1 MGKSFI
7 DSIIRG
13 YVEKPIY
20 LWIPIIVTL
29 LVMFVSYPLM
39 LEWSFNE
46 IATYSL
52 LWFGVIFMVAGKY
65 MTLRWETVI
74 EKEYEKTLGETFE
87 QKFII
92 PTKAWAIINY
102 EKQTDEPQR
111 PVEIDIPANTKATI
125 IIRTNSKLDLEIR
138 DSQYNFGGD
147 KKKNPKILK
156 YKNPYYTKNIK
167 WFDDDVF
174 DWHGIYHLK
183 GTRTIVKDVTYVDG
197 FEIQTRDKGRYGL
210 DMGFIVLCRGYGKLK
225 EEKSKEVR
233 THQLFVNVT

>member
-52 LWFGVIFMVAGKY
+52 LWFGVIFMVTGKY
-65 MTLRWETVI
+65 MTLRWGSVI
-74 EKEYEKTLGETFE
+74 EKEYEKTLRDPFE

-92 PTKAWAIINY
+92 PAKAWATINY
-102 EKQTDEPQR
+102 EQQTNEPQK
-111 PVEIDIPANTKATI
+111 PKEISISANTKATI
-125 IIRTNSKLDLEIR
+125 IIRTNSKLDLEVR
-138 DSQYNFGGD
+138 DSQYSFGDD
-147 KKKNPKILK
+147 KKKKPKILK
-156 YKNPYYTKNIK
+156 YKNPYYTKHTP
-167 WFDDDVF
+167 WYDDDVF

-183 GTRTIVKDVTYVDG
+183 GTRTMFKDVTYVDG
-197 FEIQTRDKGRYGL
+197 FEIQTHDKGQYNFN
-210 DMGFIVLCRGYGKLK
+210 MEFIVLCKQYGKLK

-233 THQLFVNVT
+233 THLIVNVT